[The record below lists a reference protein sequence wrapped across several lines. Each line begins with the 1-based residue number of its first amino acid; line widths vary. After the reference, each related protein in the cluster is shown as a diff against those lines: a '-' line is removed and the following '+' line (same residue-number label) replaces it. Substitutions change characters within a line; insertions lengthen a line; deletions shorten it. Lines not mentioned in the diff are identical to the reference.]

1 MLFVIDVGNT
11 NSVLGLFREKE
22 LVAHWRL
29 TTDLSQTADEYGIQI
44 RTLFTLDG
52 IDPNEITGL
61 MISSVVPPLNSV
73 LAEMAKKYFGRRALF
88 LEPGTRTGMAIHYDN
103 PQEVGADRIA
113 NGVAAFEKYGGPC
126 VVVDFG
132 TAITFDTISAEGD
145 YLGGVI
151 APGLGVSAEALV
163 ARTARLPQVE
173 VRQPEKLI
181 GTSTVGSMQSGLYYG
196 SLALMDGI
204 LERLREVLGT
214 GMRVIATGGEAALLA
229 DASRFKPV
237 VDANLTLEGLR
248 IIFDRNCGDRDRDD
262 RKQNGRVRS
271 QKGKKSKPPPRS

>member
-44 RTLFTLDG
+44 RTLFHARRYRSERDQGPDDFERRSAFEFRSGGNGEGSISDAGLCFLSRERAPAWRSTTT
-52 IDPNEITGL
+52 IRRKSAPTGL
-61 MISSVVPPLNSV
+61 RTASRPSRSTAA
-73 LAEMAKKYFGRRALF
+73 LAWWW
-88 LEPGTRTGMAIHYDN
+88 
-103 PQEVGADRIA
+103 
-113 NGVAAFEKYGGPC
+113 
-126 VVVDFG
+126 
-132 TAITFDTISAEGD
+132 ISARRSPLTRSPPRATTWAGS
-145 YLGGVI
+145 I

-163 ARTARLPQVE
+163 TRTARLPRVE

-237 VDANLTLEGLR
+237 VDANLTLGGPADH
-248 IIFDRNCGDRDRDD
+248 F
-262 RKQNGRVRS
+262 
-271 QKGKKSKPPPRS
+271 